1 MVELGQWIRG
11 RVPFVEALAA
21 IFLAQVGYAHE
32 ESFPGTFAAAMDK
45 CDVPMMTDTP
55 ATPDAHA
62 TFSATALTALD
73 DVYRFARSLTRDEA
87 DAEDVVQE
95 TYLRAFRSWHT
106 FQTGTDVRRWLF
118 TIARNVFLR
127 SREKGQR
134 EVTLDDDGAEAVDA
148 AQAVESWVIRG
159 LNPILD
165 RADLGPSIREALS
178 EIPAGYRDAVVL
190 VDLED
195 QSYEDASE
203 VLGIP
208 IGTVR
213 SRLFR
218 GRKLLQEKL
227 AAHAQDAGFLT
238 TAGLPGSPDAE

>member
-1 MVELGQWIRG
+1 
-11 RVPFVEALAA
+11 
-21 IFLAQVGYAHE
+21 
-32 ESFPGTFAAAMDK
+32 
-45 CDVPMMTDTP
+45 MMTDSPP
-55 ATPDAHA
+55 ASDAHA
-62 TFSATALTALD
+62 DFSALALTALD

-87 DAEDVVQE
+87 DAEDVLQE

-106 FQTGTDVRRWLF
+106 FQAGTDVRRWLF

-134 EVTLDDDGAEAVDA
+134 EVTLDDDGAEIVDA
-148 AQAVESWVIRG
+148 VQAVEGWVLKG

-165 RADLGPSIREALS
+165 RADLGPAIREALT
-178 EIPAGYRDAVVL
+178 EIPEPYRDAVVL

-195 QSYEDASE
+195 QAYEDAAS
-203 VLGIP
+203 VLGVP
-208 IGTVR
+208 VGTVR

-227 AAHAQDAGFLT
+227 AAYAQDAGFE
-238 TAGLPGSPDAE
+238 TAGRKPGSADDE

>member
-1 MVELGQWIRG
+1 
-11 RVPFVEALAA
+11 
-21 IFLAQVGYAHE
+21 
-32 ESFPGTFAAAMDK
+32 
-45 CDVPMMTDTP
+45 MMTDTP
-55 ATPDAHA
+55 RAPDAHA
-62 TFSATALTALD
+62 DFSALALAAMD

-95 TYLRAFRSWHT
+95 AYLRAFRSWHT
-106 FQTGTDVRRWLF
+106 FQPGTDVRRWLF

-127 SREKGQR
+127 SKEKARR
-134 EVTLDDDGAEAVDA
+134 EVTLDEDGAEAVDA
-148 AQAVESWVIRG
+148 AAAVESWVMRG

-165 RADLGPSIREALS
+165 RADLGPAIQAALD
-178 EIPAGYRDAVVL
+178 ELPTTYRDAVVL

-195 QSYEDASE
+195 QAYEDAAA

-227 AAHAQDAGFLT
+227 ATFAEDAGFAA
-238 TAGLPGSPDAE
+238 TAGKGESGGKDDE